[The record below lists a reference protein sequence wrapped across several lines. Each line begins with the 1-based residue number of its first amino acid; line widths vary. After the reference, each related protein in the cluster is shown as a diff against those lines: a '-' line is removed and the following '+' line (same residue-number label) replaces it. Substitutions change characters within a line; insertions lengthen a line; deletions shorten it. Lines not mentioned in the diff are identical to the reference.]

1 MRLLL
6 GCCLLLVSGALS
18 AQWLP
23 EDLSVQATLA
33 RAQVP
38 ACPRERAEGLSL
50 ALEQGQLQGRLARLS
65 LDLTC
70 SRSDGGGAAG
80 ESDALSLLLT
90 LPPIDFHVE
99 ELTLY
104 LPRGVATG
112 AAELRHRQRHLDI
125 LWQTESGTV
134 SLSLLPE
141 RQGWRWQGEIPGTVL
156 APELGQRLTLS
167 GGWQPGQ
174 ELTLNAGGALP
185 VPLSGDWRLQL
196 AAIEGDAG
204 WQLQPGS
211 RLQIPQ
217 LRWQELELGQLELMP
232 VGAQSLDG
240 PWQARL
246 SWRQGRWGGQRLP
259 DAALVLGTSAGEG
272 RRGSLAL
279 ELSPTLRL
287 RGHWHYG
294 QGLAL
299 RVPEQSLPL
308 AGLWQ
313 WLSGWLALPVGVEP
327 SAGDLV
333 LSLEAPDLLAPSAP
347 VQIGLALREGRLGY
361 RDMLAE
367 QVAARLNLQWR
378 QGGLH
383 TVGTNG
389 LTVAALDVGVPITD
403 LSGAVQL
410 RRGEPWLSGLTARA
424 LGGQLAL
431 SPMALTATPSG
442 EVHFSDISLEQIL
455 GYTAVS
461 GLTGS
466 GKLHGRL
473 PFSFERGFSVTGG
486 RAHSD
491 GGWISYQAGE
501 ELLASGAGNLT
512 LGLTLGLLSDL
523 RYDRLEAEISMSP
536 GGEAVIESRL
546 QGQAPVMGRMHPVNF
561 NYHHEENLLQLLASL
576 RFARDLG
583 ERLPARLQGES
594 E

>member
-1 MRLLL
+1 MRQLV
-6 GCCLLLVSGALS
+6 GCCLLLMSGALS

-23 EDLSVQATLA
+23 EWLSAQATLA

-38 ACPRERAEGLSL
+38 ACPREQAEGLSL
-50 ALEQGQLQGRLARLS
+50 VLDQGQLQGRLARLS

-70 SRSDGGGAAG
+70 SRSGASGAEG

-90 LPPIDFHVE
+90 LPPIDFRVE

-112 AAELRHRQRHLDI
+112 AAELRHRQQHLDI
-125 LWQTESGTV
+125 LWQTASGDV
-134 SLSLLPE
+134 RLALLPE
-141 RQGWRWQGEIPGTVL
+141 QQGWRWQGELPGGVL
-156 APELGQRLTLS
+156 APEFGHSLTLS

-174 ELTLNAGGALP
+174 ELTLSAGGALP
-185 VPLSGDWRLQL
+185 APLSGHWQLRL

-211 RLQIPQ
+211 RLQIPR
-217 LRWQELELGQLELMP
+217 LGWQALELGTLELAP
-232 VGAQSLDG
+232 VGIQHLDG

-246 SWRQGRWGGQRLP
+246 SWQQGRWGEQALP
-259 DAALVLGTSAGEG
+259 EAGLIVETSDEDE
-272 RRGSLAL
+272 RRGSLTL
-279 ELSPTLRL
+279 ELGPALRL
-287 RGHWHYG
+287 RGNWHYD

-299 RVPEQSLPL
+299 RVPEQSLPF

-327 SAGDLV
+327 AAGNLV
-333 LSLEAPDLLAPSAP
+333 LSLAAPDLLDETRP
-347 VQIGLALREGRLGY
+347 VTLGLALREGQLSY
-361 RDMLAE
+361 RDMQAE
-367 QVAARLNLQWR
+367 QVAARLGLQWR
-378 QGGLH
+378 RGALQ
-383 TVGTNG
+383 TVGSNG
-389 LTVAALDVGVPITD
+389 LTVALLDIGVPITD

-410 RRGEPWLSGLTARA
+410 RRGVPWLSGLTARA

-431 SPMALTATPSG
+431 SPMALTAAPSG
-442 EVHFSDISLEQIL
+442 EMHFSDISLEQIL

-461 GLTGS
+461 GLTGN
-466 GKLHGRL
+466 GRLHGRL

-486 RAHSD
+486 RAHSEN
-491 GGWISYQAGE
+491 GWISYQAGE
-501 ELLASGAGNLT
+501 DLLASGASNLT

-523 RYDRLEAEISMSP
+523 RYDRLEAEISMAP
-536 GGEAVIESRL
+536 DGEAVIESRL

-576 RFARDLG
+576 RFARDLS
-583 ERLPARLQGES
+583 ERLPVRLQGENQ
-594 E
+594 

>member
-1 MRLLL
+1 MRQLL
-6 GCCLLLVSGALS
+6 GCCLLLMSGVVS

-23 EDLSVQATLA
+23 EWLSAQATLA

-38 ACPRERAEGLSL
+38 ACPREQAEGLSL
-50 ALEQGQLQGRLARLS
+50 VLDQGQLQGRLARLS

-70 SRSDGGGAAG
+70 SRSGDSGAEG

-90 LPPIDFHVE
+90 LPPIDFRVE

-104 LPRGVATG
+104 LPSGVTTG
-112 AAELRHRQRHLDI
+112 TAELRHRQQHLDI
-125 LWQTESGTV
+125 LWQTASGDV
-134 SLSLLPE
+134 KLALLPE
-141 RQGWRWQGEIPGTVL
+141 QQGWRWQGEIPGNLL
-156 APELGQRLTLS
+156 APEFGHSLTLS

-174 ELTLNAGGALP
+174 ELTLAVGGVLP
-185 VPLSGDWRLQL
+185 APLSGSWQLRL
-196 AAIEGDAG
+196 AAIEGEAG

-217 LRWQELELGQLELMP
+217 LGWQELELGTLELAP
-232 VGAQSLDG
+232 VGIQYLDG

-246 SWRQGRWGGQRLP
+246 SWQQGRWGEQALP
-259 DAALVLGTSAGEG
+259 EAALILGTSAGDE
-272 RRGSLAL
+272 RRGSLTL
-279 ELSPTLRL
+279 ELGPALRL
-287 RGHWHYG
+287 LGSWHYDE
-294 QGLAL
+294 GLAL

-327 SAGDLV
+327 AAGNLV
-333 LSLEAPDLLAPSAP
+333 LSLEAPDLLDATRP
-347 VQIGLALREGRLGY
+347 VTAGLVLREGQLSY

-367 QVAARLNLQWR
+367 QMAARLNLQWR
-378 QGGLH
+378 RGSLQ
-383 TVGTNG
+383 TVGTNS
-389 LTVAALDVGVPITD
+389 LTVALLDIGVPITD
-403 LSGAVQL
+403 IHGAVQL
-410 RRGEPWLSGLTARA
+410 RQGMPWLSGLTARA

-431 SPMALTATPSG
+431 SPMALAAAPSG
-442 EVHFSDISLEQIL
+442 EMHFSDISLEQIL

-461 GLTGS
+461 GLTGN
-466 GKLHGRL
+466 GRLHGRL

-486 RAHSD
+486 RAHSE

-501 ELLASGAGNLT
+501 DLLASGASNLT

-523 RYDRLEAEISMSP
+523 RYDRLEAEISMAP
-536 GGEAVIESRL
+536 DGEAVIESRL

-576 RFARDLG
+576 RFARDLS
-583 ERLPARLQGES
+583 ERLPVRLQGES
-594 E
+594 K